1 MCARKGEAFAPSKRD
16 GAAGRHGTRGK
27 YAAGGGQNGQQDI
40 GHTQGGSQQVPEQCV
55 TGDAPP
61 QSGVQGQ
68 RRRDSQHGYRRRRQ
82 RRPGQRQGQRR
93 AGQGHQA
100 QSAPAAAL
108 LQHPQRR
115 CRRQQGK
122 ERGFAHLP
130 WAVPYGGE
138 RVGQRAGELF
148 LQRPEQDRRG
158 QGGVECQHIR
168 QELFHTIT
176 SREYMR
182 RAIRKSVAFRPRIL

>member
-1 MCARKGEAFAPSKRD
+1 MTRK
-16 GAAGRHGTRGK
+16 
-27 YAAGGGQNGQQDI
+27 
-40 GHTQGGSQQVPEQCV
+40 
-55 TGDAPP
+55 
-61 QSGVQGQ
+61 
-68 RRRDSQHGYRRRRQ
+68 RQ
-82 RRPGQRQGQRR
+82 RRFFPLLAVVLAAAVLAGCGSAASGQSG
-93 AGQGHQA
+93 ASVA

-148 LQRPEQDRRG
+148 LQRSEQDRRG